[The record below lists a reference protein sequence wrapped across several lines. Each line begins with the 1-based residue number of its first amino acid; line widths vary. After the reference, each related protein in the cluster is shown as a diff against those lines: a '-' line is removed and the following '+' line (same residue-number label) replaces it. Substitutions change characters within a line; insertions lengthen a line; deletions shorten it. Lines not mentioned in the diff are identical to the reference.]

1 MFTTEGPQ
9 AAEPVKLLQFSYV
22 DTMFITLGPHT
33 ASLIL
38 AHSLKQSAKS
48 FVKAPQTALPINLF
62 CVLKLPCMFIQFLNK
77 PLKNE

>member
-1 MFTTEGPQ
+1 MFTTKGPQ
-9 AAEPVKLLQFSYV
+9 AAEPVKLLHPSYAAI
-22 DTMFITLGPHT
+22 MFITLGPHT

-38 AHSLKQSAKS
+38 PHSLKQSEKS
-48 FVKAPQTALPINLF
+48 FVNAPHTALPINFF